1 MPAKLSTTLNKLDS
15 VSECNRALLREFYE
29 NWQSKGVRSKRH
41 INNLL
46 TLAIS
51 FDKFFGGK
59 PFTEINAKQQITS
72 FLDHRYIIEHDRW
85 VKREH
90 DAEGRY
96 ISSYNQYLGLL
107 RIFSSLKDCQLHFM
121 HSMYTLDIAR
131 SNQAYQDVD

>member
-59 PFTEINAKQQITS
+59 PFTEINAKQHVAVSQNT
-72 FLDHRYIIEHDRW
+72 D
-85 VKREH
+85 V
-90 DAEGRY
+90 
-96 ISSYNQYLGLL
+96 SYQCSTAAKSKV
-107 RIFSSLKDCQLHFM
+107 R
-121 HSMYTLDIAR
+121 
-131 SNQAYQDVD
+131 